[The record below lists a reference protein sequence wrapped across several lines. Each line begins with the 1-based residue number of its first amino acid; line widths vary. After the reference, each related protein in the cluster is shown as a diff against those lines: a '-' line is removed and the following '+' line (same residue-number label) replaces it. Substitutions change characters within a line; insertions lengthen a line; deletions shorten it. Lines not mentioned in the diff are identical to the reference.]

1 MSIGERL
8 TQLRKRNGL
17 SQEELAEK
25 LGLTRQTISK
35 WELNQSSPDIEYV
48 IALCDCFDVSSDY
61 LLRGVESEL
70 KKENTETDSQTVSIP
85 DNVQDRKKG
94 AFSMMFFLGL
104 TFTVLSCGWL
114 LALFVMSMIQPW
126 STQTPDGKI
135 YEGFWGYVLAH
146 NAQVTVCLLLA
157 FLICG
162 IGLSVFG
169 VIKKLKA
176 K

>member
-85 DNVQDRKKG
+85 DNAQNREKG

-135 YEGFWGYVLAH
+135 YEGFWGYVLGH

-157 FLICG
+157 VLICG

>member
-35 WELNQSSPDIEYV
+35 WELNQSSPDVEYV

-61 LLRGVESEL
+61 LLRGVEPEL
-70 KKENTETDSQTVSIP
+70 KKENTEADSAAVLIRDDT
-85 DNVQDRKKG
+85 REKKKA
-94 AFSMMFFLGL
+94 AFSMTFFLGL

-114 LALFVMSMIQPW
+114 LALYVMSLIQPW
-126 STQTPDGKI
+126 STQTTNGKI

-146 NAQVTVCLLLA
+146 NAQILVYLLLA
-157 FLICG
+157 FLVCG

-169 VIKKLKA
+169 VIKKLKE